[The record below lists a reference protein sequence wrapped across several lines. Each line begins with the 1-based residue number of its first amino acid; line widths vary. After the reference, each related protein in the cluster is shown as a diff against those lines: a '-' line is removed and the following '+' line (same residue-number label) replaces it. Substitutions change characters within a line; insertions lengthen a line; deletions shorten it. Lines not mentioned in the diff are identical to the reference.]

1 MSSLSEGHTKLSET
15 DLFNQNQH
23 QCHFLTMLQ
32 KKDSA
37 YGFCEIL
44 FNRMQWFKSIVFEK
58 PPLHSL
64 FRLKP
69 KI

>member
-44 FNRMQWFKSIVFEK
+44 FNRMQWFK
-58 PPLHSL
+58 
-64 FRLKP
+64 LKA
-69 KI
+69 